1 MKTPK
6 SSNKVWI
13 WALLFIAILA
23 VAATVIYHNREKI
36 PRLFNSEKSTELQK
50 TDIAEDY
57 VPTIQETLQMREQ
70 MKWNQHVDSVFLTM
84 PEVVLTDILINHGTS
99 MSIEDIVTIYES
111 NKNCY
116 NSVLSG
122 ARSQQYIDSIN
133 EKREERDT
141 ISISHQRNLLI
152 S

>member
-23 VAATVIYHNREKI
+23 VAATVIYHNHEKI
-36 PRLFNSEKSTELQK
+36 PRLFDSEKSTELQK

-133 EKREERDT
+133 EIERKRDT
-141 ISISHQRNLLI
+141 ISISH
-152 S
+152 

>member
-1 MKTPK
+1 MKRPK
-6 SSNKVWI
+6 SSNRVWI
-13 WALLFIAILA
+13 WASLFIAIMA
-23 VAATVIYHNREKI
+23 IAATVIYLDREKI
-36 PRLFNSEKSTELQK
+36 SKLFDSEKSTELQK
-50 TDIAEDY
+50 TDIVDDY

-133 EKREERDT
+133 EAERKRDT
-141 ISISHQRNLLI
+141 IRISH
-152 S
+152 

>member
-1 MKTPK
+1 MENELMKKPN
-6 SSNKVWI
+6 SSNRVWI
-13 WALLFIAILA
+13 WASLFIAIMA
-23 VAATVIYHNREKI
+23 IAATVIYLDHEKI
-36 PRLFNSEKSTELQK
+36 SRLFNSEKSTELQK

-133 EKREERDT
+133 EAERKRDT
-141 ISISHQRNLLI
+141 IRISH
-152 S
+152 

>member
-1 MKTPK
+1 MENELMKTPK

-36 PRLFNSEKSTELQK
+36 PRLFDSEKSTELQK

-133 EKREERDT
+133 EIERKRDT
-141 ISISHQRNLLI
+141 ISISH
-152 S
+152 

>member
-6 SSNKVWI
+6 SSNNVWI

-23 VAATVIYHNREKI
+23 IAATVIYHNREKI
-36 PRLFNSEKSTELQK
+36 PRLFDSEKSTELQK

-133 EKREERDT
+133 EIERKRDT
-141 ISISHQRNLLI
+141 ISISH
-152 S
+152 

>member
-36 PRLFNSEKSTELQK
+36 PRLFDSEKSTELQK

-133 EKREERDT
+133 EIERKRDT
-141 ISISHQRNLLI
+141 ISISH
-152 S
+152 